1 MKLVNFDQNLGKWQK
16 FQNFHF
22 EKVRFPDPKSRS
34 DCFPHLRNE
43 VSFAPGSLEIVLD
56 TYKVHFGWLEAVVKL
71 KSEYSP

>member
-1 MKLVNFDQNLGKWQK
+1 MKLVDLTKMWKKSQIFK
-16 FQNFHF
+16 NFHC

-43 VSFAPGSLEIVLD
+43 VNFAQGSREMLLD

-71 KSEYSP
+71 KSEY